1 MLEKINAIQIADYQE
16 DRTII
21 DVRSPSEFLQGHIPN
36 AINIPLFS
44 DEEREKV
51 GTIYKRASPE
61 KALLTGLDFVG
72 RKMTKYIGLAKK
84 AAPNRKIIVYCWR
97 GGKRSGSLAWLF
109 DLAGFDVKVVVGG
122 YKAYRSL
129 ASQLYDNQQL
139 TMIRIGGKTGTG
151 KTEILHHLKDLG
163 EQIIDLEG
171 LAHHKGSAFG
181 ELGETPAPNTEQFE
195 NNLYDIFS
203 KLDFSRRIWVENES
217 RGIGRI
223 FIPQSF
229 WDLFCKA
236 ELYNVHIPKDLRVK
250 RLVVDYASF
259 PKEDL
264 IKSFQ
269 SIEKKLGG
277 QNMQAAIQA
286 IEQNDFETATEIALV
301 YYDKTYNFG
310 KEKMNFAKLTE
321 FDFDHADM
329 RLVSEKL
336 KVNSEKF
343 K

>member
-1 MLEKINAIQIADYQE
+1 MVEKINASQIADYQE
-16 DRTII
+16 DRVVI
-21 DVRSPSEFLQGHIPN
+21 DVRSPSEFLQGHIPS

-84 AAPNRKIIVYCWR
+84 AAPNRKLIVYCWR
-97 GGKRSGSLAWLF
+97 GGKRSGSLSWLF

-129 ASQLYDNQQL
+129 ASQLYENQEVTL
-139 TMIRIGGKTGTG
+139 YRIGGETGTG

-163 EQIIDLEG
+163 AQIIDLEG

-181 ELGETPAPNTEQFE
+181 ELGETPAPTTEQFE
-195 NNLYDIFS
+195 NNLYEVVS
-203 KLDFSRRIWVENES
+203 KLDFSKIIWVENES
-217 RGIGRI
+217 RGIGKI

-229 WDLFCKA
+229 WDFFSKGN
-236 ELYNVHIPKDLRVK
+236 LYNVHIPKDLRIK
-250 RLVVDYASF
+250 RLVMDYADF
-259 PKEDL
+259 PKEEL
-264 IKSFQ
+264 INSFH

-277 QNMQAAIQA
+277 QNMQAAIEA
-286 IEQNDFETATEIALV
+286 IEKDDFEKATEIALV
-301 YYDKTYNFG
+301 WYDKTYSFG
-310 KEKMNFAKLTE
+310 KEKMNYSSLKEL
-321 FDFDHADM
+321 DFDHADM
-329 RLVSEKL
+329 RKIAETLL
-336 KVNSEKF
+336 GI
-343 K
+343 